1 VTESKTEFGDG
12 ETQAAEE
19 LSAPVTIGVNAYISP
34 EYARAERDK
43 LWRKVWQQ
51 VGRVEELPEVGS
63 YLTYDILDDSIIVV
77 RTGADEFKAH
87 HNVCM
92 HRGRRLVDTPH
103 GAKNACGRA
112 RKSFVCGFHGW
123 TYSLD
128 GACIHVPERQDWQDA
143 LTPHNTHLGEVNV
156 DSWGGWIWINMD
168 PDCEPLPDYLEP
180 AAGMLEP
187 FGLQNMRCKWR
198 KWLHFECNWKVAME
212 AFNETYHVVT
222 THPQF
227 NKFGEFRGWARAQG
241 KHSNIGYDAP
251 EDMEET
257 RSKIRLGTGTDARI
271 STAEM
276 QLYTLQETNATTT
289 QTLVDAALRLVD
301 ELPEDTP
308 PDKVL
313 EHWLSSAR
321 RDDAARG
328 VIWPTIDPDV
338 LGKSGTAWQI
348 FPNFQI
354 GQGLTSALCYSARP
368 YGYDPDKCIFE
379 VAVYELFPK
388 GEEPQTEWEY
398 SPADDP
404 RWLSV
409 LPQDFSNMA
418 AVQQGMKSFAF
429 PGTKPNPYR
438 ERSTANL
445 HRQLAKYMGTGEPQE
460 LKTEQR
466 EAHT

>member
-1 VTESKTEFGDG
+1 MSDIGV
-12 ETQAAEE
+12 QAAEE
-19 LSAPVTIGVNAYISP
+19 LAAPVTIAVDAYIS
-34 EYARAERDK
+34 EDYARAERDK

-51 VGRVEELPEVGS
+51 VGRVEELPAVGS

-77 RTGADEFKAH
+77 RTAPDELKAH

-92 HRGRRLVDTPH
+92 HRGRRLVDTPD
-103 GAKNACGRA
+103 GAKNACGL

-123 TYSLD
+123 AYDLE
-128 GACIHVPERQDWQDA
+128 GKCIHVPEKPDWQGV
-143 LTPHNTHLGEVNV
+143 LTRENTHLAKVNV
-156 DSWGGWIWINMD
+156 DAWGGWIWINMD
-168 PDCEPLPDYLEP
+168 PDCEPLRDYLEP
-180 AAGMLEP
+180 AATMLDP
-187 FGLQNMRCKWR
+187 FELQNMRCKWR
-198 KWLHFECNWKVAME
+198 RWLHFDCNWKVAME
-212 AFNETYHVVT
+212 AFNETYHVAT

-251 EDMEET
+251 KDMEET
-257 RSKIRLGTGTDARI
+257 KSKIRLGTGADPRI

-289 QTLVDAALRLVD
+289 QTLVDAAARLAD

-308 PDKVL
+308 ADKVL

-328 VIWPTIDPDV
+328 VIWPTIDPEH

-368 YGYDPDKCIFE
+368 HGYDPNKCIFE
-379 VAVYELFPK
+379 VSVYERYPN
-388 GEEPQTEWEY
+388 GQEPQTEWVYTPQNDEG
-398 SPADDP
+398 
-404 RWLSV
+404 WLSV

-418 AVQQGMKSFAF
+418 AVQRGMKSLGF
-429 PGTKPNPYR
+429 PGTKPNPCR

-445 HRQLAKYMGTGEPQE
+445 HRNLAKYMGAGEPRDLTKE
-460 LKTEQR
+460 MDQR
-466 EAHT
+466 